1 MGGRGVGLVALCLV
15 LGVAFFAAPAGAAT
29 FSNPTP
35 MNTPGSGG
43 GVATP
48 YPSTISVSGLAG
60 TTVKVRV
67 TLNDILAAAKD
78 LDVLLIGPGGSTM
91 LYSDICESGGVLP
104 DLIHLTYTF
113 DDDAPGALPSSCTGA
128 PPTGTYKVSNY
139 DTSDNFPGVAPP
151 YPLGLANF
159 RGVSPNGA
167 WQLYVFDDHVAD
179 AASINGGWTIDADDH
194 GCASATAAKKK
205 CKKHKK
211 RSAAAAKKR
220 CKKKRR

>member
-1 MGGRGVGLVALCLV
+1 
-15 LGVAFFAAPAGAAT
+15 
-29 FSNPTP
+29 
-35 MNTPGSGG
+35 
-43 GVATP
+43 
-48 YPSTISVSGLAG
+48 
-60 TTVKVRV
+60 
-67 TLNDILAAAKD
+67 
-78 LDVLLIGPGGSTM
+78 M

-113 DDDAPGALPSSCTGA
+113 DDDAPGALPWSCTGA

-167 WQLYVFDDHVAD
+167 WQLYVFDDQVAD
-179 AASINGGWTIDADDH
+179 AASIGGWSLDVTTTGAP
-194 GCASATAAKKK
+194 ATTAAKKK
-205 CKKHKK
+205 CKKHKQ